1 MLTDFFNTGV
11 YDRNRAL
18 ITTISPSM
26 DILISSNLERLLYY
40 ITGGDG
46 VRVRRFMGSLNKEG
60 KYQIDNGLMANLGAV
75 FAAGYC
81 GEEETKR
88 EINRVF
94 RSYGYLL
101 DTHTAV
107 ASKVLSQYRETAETI
122 RYA

>member
-1 MLTDFFNTGV
+1 VLTDFFNTGV

-26 DILISSNLERLLYY
+26 DIQISSNLERLLYY

-46 VRVRRFMGSLNKEG
+46 VRVRRYMGSLNKEG

-75 FAAGYC
+75 FAADTAARRDKEGNKQVSDRTVIC
-81 GEEETKR
+81 SIR
-88 EINRVF
+88 IR
-94 RSYGYLL
+94 RSLRRFCRNIG
-101 DTHTAV
+101 
-107 ASKVLSQYRETAETI
+107 KTAETI